1 MYIALSCLRMPGR
14 GAGSKN
20 PPRKP
25 QERKFPEL
33 PPKYRYVHMCTE
45 SVPLPELPPKSS
57 GTCVPLPTPKERRFM
72 YLTTECRGTEFEK
85 KTTLRYID
93 YPQERK
99 FPEIPPRYR

>member
-72 YLTTECRGTEFEK
+72 DLTTECRGTEFEK
-85 KTTLRYID
+85 KQ
-93 YPQERK
+93 P
-99 FPEIPPRYR
+99 